1 MNKKGFTLIELLAI
15 ISILAILA
23 LIATPVVI
31 NLINESKKNTE
42 IIAAKLYVDKAR
54 KEIMSESSVDLTFN
68 PSICEIQE
76 DGNILCDGRLIE
88 VEVSGKIPTGGTIKY
103 NEGEIT
109 DVYLTYQDKVI
120 AMQNGE
126 LIQTPLPGLY
136 DEKGKLIA
144 SWDELVN
151 EFGMNLESGYFH
163 NILTQNERLKQG
175 SKLVIDSSVK
185 KIGVNALTDCINLTE
200 IIIPNS
206 VTSIENSAFKSCDN
220 LTEIIIP
227 NSVTSIGASAFSGC
241 TSLTSITIP
250 NSVTSIG
257 ASAFSGCTS
266 LTSITIPNSV
276 TSIDNSVFKNCT
288 NLKKIILG
296 NSVTSIGTSAFSGCT
311 SLSSITIPNSVTSIA
326 SYAFSGCIN
335 LKEVTIG
342 TGIKSIGQYAF
353 GSCGNLDIINYIGT
367 EEQWKNISISPQ
379 WMGSGTSNVSI
390 NYNYV
395 MPES

>member
-185 KIGVNALTDCINLTE
+185 KIGVNALTDCINLTG
-200 IIIPNS
+200 
-206 VTSIENSAFKSCDN
+206 
-220 LTEIIIP
+220 IIIP

>member
-250 NSVTSIG
+250 NSVTSI
-257 ASAFSGCTS
+257 
-266 LTSITIPNSV
+266 
-276 TSIDNSVFKNCT
+276 DNSVFKNCT